1 VAGVIY
7 AFSKSSNSKYKIAP
21 QSSGVGGIGKQES
34 QWKRQVQVIDE
45 SEGLKPELM
54 EQMKKELL
62 LLRSKVLLDV
72 EKALRAASN
81 KSEEEMEQVFGDA
94 DTFLAEL
101 DKDTSK
107 LHGDSV
113 EIVRIATL
121 PDLRLISLIEKEL
134 WEEAQALAL
143 STNLPRK
150 RLDKM
155 LRGAGVTLAQVH
167 TGSSKEVEVVESIT
181 VPATVRNIKN
191 SAFAGFESLK
201 SVTFN
206 DGLEEVGRSAFEGCT
221 SLTAVKLPASLKKID
236 EDAFAGCSALR
247 SVESSAMSDSD
258 ESGIMAISKG
268 AFRGCKALGEWRGLI
283 GWGAKIER
291 GAFDD
296 CPILLARAELQ
307 DFQSIGDMISQNE
320 CYM

>member
-7 AFSKSSNSKYKIAP
+7 AFSKSSGSRYKIAP

-45 SEGLKPELM
+45 SEGLKPELL
-54 EQMKKELL
+54 EQMKKELR

-72 EKALRAASN
+72 EKELRAASN
-81 KSEEEMEQVFGDA
+81 KSEDDMEQVFEDA

-113 EIVRIATL
+113 ESVRIATL

-134 WEEAQALAL
+134 WGEAQALAL
-143 STNLPRK
+143 STDMPSR
-150 RLDKM
+150 RLAKM
-155 LRGAGVTLAQVH
+155 LRSAGVTLAQVY
-167 TGSSKEVEVVESIT
+167 TGSSKEVEVIESVT

-191 SAFAGFESLK
+191 SAFAGFEGLK
-201 SVTFN
+201 SVTFS
-206 DGLEEVGRSAFEGCT
+206 DGLEEVGRGAFKGCT
-221 SLTAVKLPASLKKID
+221 SLTAIKFPASLKRLK
-236 EDAFAGCSALR
+236 EDAFADCSALQI
-247 SVESSAMSDSD
+247 VELSDKINK
-258 ESGIMAISKG
+258 IMAISKG
-268 AFRGCKALGEWRGLI
+268 AFCGCKALGEWRGLI
-283 GWGAKIER
+283 DWEAKIER

-296 CPILLARAELQ
+296 CPVLLAQAKLQ
-307 DFQSIGDMISQNE
+307 GFQSIGDMISPE
-320 CYM
+320 CNI